1 MKEHFDSYVIEYNIG
16 CKFIPLVLDFLFTTI
31 DDEIDD
37 PK

>member
-1 MKEHFDSYVIEYNIG
+1 MKEYFDSYIAEYNIG
-16 CKFIPLVLDFLFTTI
+16 YKFIPLVLDFLFTTM